1 MQFLKC
7 VKVALLVSG
16 AAFTIASLPVAK
28 FADERVDVQFNRS
41 QIFSGQTRDLA
52 GAYLSVSGLMS
63 ISLGMTG
70 FSLAAWRQTRSRLLS
85 TKQTVSELEGL
96 VKQREQQLQLAQLSP
111 ARIQQTGLQSFL
123 EEEDDFAALDY
134 AAIQQQAMTPEAVP
148 VGRAAPMGQA
158 APMDPAIPVTQA
170 IRAANQAVPMHQTVP
185 ARQAAPGYYAA
196 PVAQAPPVNHVA
208 SVNSAI
214 AKDIYVQQPLSRIPQ
229 RPAATPALHP
239 LRQQLSLSQATQLQA
254 VQAQLQQQ
262 HRQAR
267 QTTAATP
274 TAASRSNGFTVINPY
289 QVQVAGNPGR
299 PRNNPAHPRMA

>member
-148 VGRAAPMGQA
+148 VGQAVPM
-158 APMDPAIPVTQA
+158 TQA
-170 IRAANQAVPMHQTVP
+170 IQTANQAVPTNQPLP
-185 ARQAAPGYYAA
+185 ARQTVQTHYAA
-196 PVAQAPPVNHVA
+196 PVAQAPPVNHAA

-214 AKDIYVQQPLSRIPQ
+214 VAQDIYVQQPLSRIPQ
-229 RPAATPALHP
+229 RSAATPAIAPAVHP
-239 LRQQLSLSQATQLQA
+239 LQQQRLSPSQAAQLQA
-254 VQAQLQQQ
+254 VQVQLQQQQQ

-267 QTTAATP
+267 QIMTASP

-289 QVQVAGNPGR
+289 QVQVAGHPGR
-299 PRNNPAHPRMA
+299 PRNSQAHPRLA